1 MLIAAYANSGV
12 CKALRIMLD
21 GEVLFSKGLVVQDF
35 LNACINRSRF
45 SRKASSTVKLPFF
58 VIDAG
63 SPGVKLQDVLMKTWR
78 IRDLDLVA

>member
-21 GEVLFSKGLVVQDF
+21 GEVLYAKGLVVQDF

-45 SRKASSTVKLPFF
+45 SRKASSTVK
-58 VIDAG
+58 
-63 SPGVKLQDVLMKTWR
+63 
-78 IRDLDLVA
+78 

>member
-1 MLIAAYANSGV
+1 MAAYANSGV

-21 GEVLFSKGLVVQDF
+21 GGGVVCKRTGLSGLSECPHHPFKIFKEGIIDGEVMSVF
-35 LNACINRSRF
+35 IM
-45 SRKASSTVKLPFF
+45 
-58 VIDAG
+58 DAG